1 MCLYMYVSM
10 FMYIK
15 ITQEIFIIFEFYVE
29 NQYKQECKNLNKK
42 YVSPPIIICN

>member
-15 ITQEIFIIFEFYVE
+15 KPKKFLSFELYVK
-29 NQYKQECKNLNKK
+29 NQYKQECKNFKK
-42 YVSPPIIICN
+42 KTRLSTDNHL